1 MKKLQETVKEFFN
14 AKANAKNR
22 VMLVILASAV
32 TAFVVL
38 AGISY
43 ANYRTQSTTLAR
55 INASQQVLK
64 RGEVLLDRLLYTRSQ
79 VKDYTVNGTGD
90 DNVYRLVTNDLDS
103 IDQFVADDAYQKGR
117 VGTMMQLA
125 SDCSTQ
131 LREIMAS
138 DSRTN
143 ASKNSKTVRFF
154 RADAQCRKKLKTAIS
169 ELREMEW
176 LKTNNYR
183 KDLAKQQFNSFLLN
197 LIAIAVALL
206 FGFASLFVF
215 FRDREER
222 TKVENNLTELNLNK
236 DKFFSIISHD
246 LRGPTANI
254 VRLSEFLMEPNLTEE
269 DNRTMLSH
277 LHKSAQNLQKL
288 LENLLNWAKFQMG
301 RLDYTPTPVEL
312 SALINESISQV
323 GSIAAEKAIMIK
335 NKVSIRTYAYA
346 DDQMILMVMRNLL
359 VNALKFTNPSGQ
371 VQITATEKPHEVE
384 ISVTDTGIGMS
395 QDTVG
400 KLFRIG
406 NHFTTLGTANEKGS
420 GLGLI
425 LCMELLEKNNGSIRV
440 SSEKDKGTTFTFTL
454 PKLNGQEKS

>member
-1 MKKLQETVKEFFN
+1 MKKLQETVKELFD
-14 AKANAKNR
+14 AKTTAKNR
-22 VMLVILASAV
+22 IMLVVLASAV

-38 AGISY
+38 ASIGY
-43 ANYRTQSTTLAR
+43 ANYRTQSQTLAN
-55 INASQQVLK
+55 INAAQQVLN
-64 RGEVLLDRLLYTRSQ
+64 RSETLLNRLMYIRSEI
-79 VKDYTVNGTGD
+79 KDYTGD
-90 DNVYRLVTNDLDS
+90 STDNDNIYRLIANDLDS
-103 IDQFVADDAYQKGR
+103 IAQFVANDDYQKGR
-117 VGTMMQLA
+117 VGMMMQLA
-125 SDCSTQ
+125 TDCPAQ
-131 LREIMAS
+131 LRAILAS
-138 DSRTN
+138 DKWANTGR
-143 ASKNSKTVRFF
+143 NSKAARFF
-154 RADAQCRKKLKTAIS
+154 RADAQCRSKLKAAMAEI
-169 ELREMEW
+169 REMEW

-183 KDLAKQQFNSFLLN
+183 KDLAEQQFNSFLRN

-215 FRDREER
+215 FRDRQDR

-288 LENLLNWAKFQMG
+288 LENLLSWAKFQMG

-312 SALINESISQV
+312 SALVNESISQV
-323 GSIAAEKAIMIK
+323 GSMAAEKSILIK
-335 NKVSIRTYAYA
+335 NKVPLRTYAYA

-359 VNALKFTNPSGQ
+359 VNALKFSNPSGQ
-371 VQITATEKPHEVE
+371 VLISATEKPHEVE

-406 NHFTTLGTANEKGS
+406 NHFTTLGTSNEKGS

-454 PKLNGQEKS
+454 PKLDGPEKP